1 MGKPLIEAGVSDRI
15 PVRRAGTADEIA
27 RSVVLLVSN
36 AYMTGQTIA
45 VNGGAFF
52 Y

>member
-1 MGKPLIEAGVSDRI
+1 
-15 PVRRAGTADEIA
+15 VRRAGTADEIA

-36 AYMTGQTIA
+36 AYMTGQTIV